1 VPTLSKLAIGRA
13 RVRFAAVLVSL
24 GVLAGCGGAG
34 TTPPPAPQ
42 AAPAQG
48 GAGTMQAVA
57 LRPLQAHP
65 FAATSGKAESH
76 PVEVQTYTTQ
86 LTPATRQLTPQ
97 EMRRIASIGV
107 GINTVTAANSNNLGI
122 TTGPD
127 GRLWF
132 CENNNGTT
140 GKIGALSTSGVL
152 SEYTIPTK
160 VYNNVTY
167 SFHPLSITSASGK
180 LWFSSGGAIGSLT
193 TGGLFQPFLF
203 QASGFQIA
211 YEAFSAIVTGS
222 DGNLWTLDYGNPNKI
237 WRITTGGTFT
247 YALLPTSN
255 ALQTSSPSMIS
266 APDGYLYFTEYNKN
280 AVMRWSTS
288 GTYSEA
294 IGVAGSNPIGI
305 TSGPDG
311 NIWYTSKS
319 TSGTSGYLLN
329 ANTGGGYVLPNNP
342 ALLATARGFLWYLA
356 SGTVTQINTSGA
368 YAPPYNLPAGSAT
381 GAGLTTGPDSN
392 LWFTGG
398 GTGGNVVTQ
407 FVTQ

>member
-1 VPTLSKLAIGRA
+1 MPTPPKLAIGRA
-13 RVRFAAVLVSL
+13 RFRFAAVLVSL

-34 TTPPPAPQ
+34 TTPPAPQ
-42 AAPAQG
+42 ASSTQDGA
-48 GAGTMQAVA
+48 AGTQAVA
-57 LRPLQAHP
+57 LRPLQSHP
-65 FAATSGKAESH
+65 FGATSGKVEPH

-86 LTPATRQLTPQ
+86 LTPTTRQLTSQ
-97 EMRRIASIGV
+97 EMRRIASIGA

-122 TTGPD
+122 ITGPD

-167 SFHPLSITSASGK
+167 SFHPLSITSAGGK

-193 TGGLFQPFLF
+193 TSGLFQPFLF
-203 QASGFQIA
+203 QTSGTQIA

-222 DGNLWTLDYGNPNKI
+222 DGNLWTLDYGNPNKM

-247 YALLPTSN
+247 YALLPTAN

-280 AVMRWSTS
+280 AVMRMSTS
-288 GTYSEA
+288 WTYGEA
-294 IGVAGSNPIGI
+294 TGIAGSNPIGI
-305 TSGPDG
+305 ASGPDG

-319 TSGTSGYLLN
+319 ASGTSGYLLN
-329 ANTGGGYVLPNNP
+329 ATLGGGYALPNNP
-342 ALLATARGFLWYLA
+342 TLLATARGFLWYLA

-368 YAPPYNLPAGSAT
+368 YAIYSLPPGSAT

-407 FVTQ
+407 FVTL